1 MKASAPSA
9 YDKLAAA
16 KAAQPTGT
24 ASQSYKPLSWTPP
37 TFGGNK
43 FQAGV
48 MPQQLQPGQV
58 QYDTSTPGRQGVVAA
73 APSNADIG
81 ALYAKAKPVN
91 IPLPLAVANKGSS
104 QATFNRLSPQAQ
116 AFANAAALRRDAAM
130 AKVQQQI
137 DAQKQ
142 AAQAARN
149 ATAQNWAYNS
159 QQWGGGGSQQGM
171 PIAAQFNTQPGHR

>member
-9 YDKLAAA
+9 YDKLSAA
-16 KAAQPTGT
+16 KAAVPTGT

-43 FQAGV
+43 FQAGL
-48 MPQQLQPGQV
+48 MPQQLTPGAV
-58 QYDTSTPGRQGVVAA
+58 QMDTSTPGRQGQVAA
-73 APSNADIG
+73 APSNADIA

-91 IPLPLAVANKGSS
+91 IPISMAVGNRGSS

-116 AFANAAALRRDAAM
+116 AVAYAAALRRDAAM
-130 AKVQQQI
+130 AKVQEQI
-137 DAQKQ
+137 KAQAS

-149 ATAQNWAYNS
+149 ATAQNWAYNT
-159 QQWGGGGSQQGM
+159 QQWGGGNQQGM
-171 PIAAQFNTQPGHR
+171 PIAAMANQQRMSR